1 MPLKRMILRT
11 FNAAGYEVKRRS
23 VPSLPPAPETRPASE
38 TWPASET
45 PPAPEAKQVDYQELM
60 AQQARIFGYRD
71 MDDAFRPVLEFV
83 KPFTM
88 TSIERL
94 FDLYKTTEYVVR
106 ARIPGDIV
114 ECGVWR
120 GGSMMLVAATLL
132 ALGDT
137 SRTIYLFDTFE
148 GHPLPDPE
156 KDIDIFGNPVVD
168 GAANRTSDQGSDWG
182 YVSIDEVRAN
192 MASTGYPADK
202 VVFVK
207 GMVEKTA
214 APNAPAQLSIVR
226 LDTDWF
232 ASAQVAL
239 RTFWPRLSRRGVLIL
254 DDYGHYPGQR
264 RAVEEYFSN
273 LPVLLHRVDYSGRT
287 VVKTE

>member
-1 MPLKRMILRT
+1 MPFKRMIIRT
-11 FNAAGYEVKRRS
+11 INAAGYEVKRRS
-23 VPSLPPAPETRPASE
+23 PQPLPA
-38 TWPASET
+38 
-45 PPAPEAKQVDYQELM
+45 APEASPPLETQPVDYQELM
-60 AQQARIFGYRD
+60 AQQARIFQYRD
-71 MDDAFRPVLEFV
+71 MDDEFRPILELV
-83 KPFTM
+83 KRYTM

-94 FDLYKTTEYVVR
+94 FDLYKATEYVVK
-106 ARIPGDIV
+106 AGIPGDIV

-120 GGSMMLVAATLL
+120 GGSMMLVASTLL

-137 SRTIYLFDTFE
+137 SRTLYLFDTFE

-156 KDIDIFGNPVVD
+156 KDVDIFGNPVVD

-192 MASTGYPADK
+192 MASTGYPTNK
-202 VVFVK
+202 VVLIK

-214 APNAPAQLSIVR
+214 SLNAPAQLSIVR

-232 ASAQVAL
+232 RSAQAAL
-239 RTFWPRLSRRGVLIL
+239 QAFWPRLSRKGVLIV

-264 RAVEEYFSN
+264 RAVEEYFAN
-273 LPVLLHRVDYSGRT
+273 APVLLHRVDYSGRT
-287 VVKTE
+287 IVKTE